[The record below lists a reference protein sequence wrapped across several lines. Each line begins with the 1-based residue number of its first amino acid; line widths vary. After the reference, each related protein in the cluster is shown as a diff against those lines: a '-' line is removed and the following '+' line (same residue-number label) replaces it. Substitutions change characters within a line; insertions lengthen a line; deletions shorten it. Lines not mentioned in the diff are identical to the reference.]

1 MGYGAFGV
9 VFKAEATDIVD
20 KNITSTVAV
29 KMMRLNNDPS
39 YRKGLTSELKIMIHV
54 GQHLNIVNLLGACT
68 GSLTQSHNAFINFN
82 LKTLKSIDLKIYI
95 F

>member
-9 VFKAEATDIVD
+9 VFKAEATDIID

-29 KMMRLNNDPS
+29 KMMRLNNDLNH
-39 YRKGLTSELKIMIHV
+39 RKGLTSELKIMIHV

-68 GSLTQSHNAFINFN
+68 GSLTQSYNSVINF
-82 LKTLKSIDLKIYI
+82 S
-95 F
+95 